1 LSWAWLTFGRLR
13 HFGVRDQWLLL
24 LSIGSS
30 AAYLATRGVQPFP
43 GSVVLKGLG
52 MAPLAV
58 LTFRVLGKVERATG
72 ETGRPGLRDSQ
83 LLAAALTLSCL
94 GDVLLHLGSRRYA
107 GLAVGAFLLAHVAY
121 IVLFTRSWVRPLRPR
136 RLELALTAA
145 VLVYSVMVTGWL
157 STRVGDYAVPV
168 IIYGVAITAMAVSAI
183 LAGFSTP
190 FVWIGAM
197 LFLISDSL
205 IAAGRF
211 NTALPLAAYLIWP
224 AYYLGQYGIAIG
236 YLLDKAADCSG
247 AGRSGGPAA

>member
-13 HFGVRDQWLLL
+13 HFGVLDQWLLL

-43 GSVVLKGLG
+43 GSVMLKGLG

-107 GLAVGAFLLAHVAY
+107 GLAVGAFLLATSRT
-121 IVLFTRSWVRPLRPR
+121 LCS
-136 RLELALTAA
+136 
-145 VLVYSVMVTGWL
+145 
-157 STRVGDYAVPV
+157 
-168 IIYGVAITAMAVSAI
+168 SA
-183 LAGFSTP
+183 
-190 FVWIGAM
+190 
-197 LFLISDSL
+197 
-205 IAAGRF
+205 
-211 NTALPLAAYLIWP
+211 
-224 AYYLGQYGIAIG
+224 
-236 YLLDKAADCSG
+236 G
-247 AGRSGGPAA
+247 AGCDRCAPAAWSWR